1 MAIIQVVG
9 VAVPQTMVG
18 VGVPQ
23 QMTVEVGVLQV
34 AVSWVVVVG
43 VGLPQVVVRVAL
55 PQVAMAG
62 VPQAELAVGVSQAV
76 AQGTAVAEGVATRQ
90 VQCSIETHVLCNA
103 STHHNVWHS
112 MCIIGGKR
120 RRSGVDRRVAAIMSK
135 FDRQTCLRRKRMKL
149 EAEMEER
156 RRVREEEQM
165 MRMQQMFAQQMQQ
178 MMLALTGYP
187 PPFTISYL

>member
-1 MAIIQVVG
+1 M
-9 VAVPQTMVG
+9 
-18 VGVPQ
+18 
-23 QMTVEVGVLQV
+23 

-43 VGLPQVVVRVAL
+43 VGLPQVVVRVVL

-76 AQGTAVAEGVATRQ
+76 AQGTAVAEGVAARQ
-90 VQCSIETHVLCNA
+90 VQCSIETHLLCNA

-112 MCIIGGKR
+112 VHIGGKR
-120 RRSGVDRRVAAIMSK
+120 RRSGVDRHVAAIMSK
-135 FDRQTCLRRKRMKL
+135 FDRQTAESDERFLAFEEKRMTL

-156 RRVREEEQM
+156 RRVHEEEQM

-178 MMLALTGYP
+178 MMLALTGYH
-187 PPFTISYL
+187 PPFPQYSTSSCTQPPAPDPSGTCPSSTSS